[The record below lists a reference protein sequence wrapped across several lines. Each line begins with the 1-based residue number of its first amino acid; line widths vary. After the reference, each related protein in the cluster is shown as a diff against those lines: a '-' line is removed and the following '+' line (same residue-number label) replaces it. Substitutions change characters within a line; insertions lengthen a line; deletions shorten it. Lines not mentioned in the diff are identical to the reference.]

1 MPLEYTFQEP
11 AWETTRPLR
20 RAWRWLTEPA
30 PTVQGIENRHQARLL
45 SSLLILLLP
54 LSMLSILTRA
64 IVSPAY
70 RLPLLPLSTILVITI
85 VYGLSRTKYYRLGAA
100 LIITALPLFLLFLI
114 IGADF
119 NPVYFNDLLPFLV
132 LGVLLS
138 STLFGLRGTALVA
151 AASIGV
157 VLLTA
162 AFVSEVNFSALLWLL
177 TLLVLCSVVTGVS
190 ILSRDALENTRQ
202 AVVLDSEVRYQSLFD
217 DSPIALWE
225 GDFSRAMQRI
235 DKLRAAGVSDFEAYF
250 KEHPEIIKE
259 CIGMIRIVNANQAT
273 LKLFN
278 VRSREDLSQIIR
290 VDVGANP
297 TEFFLP
303 EIVALAEGQ
312 TRFEAETTIKTRQ
325 GDTHRV
331 IVRRTVAPGYEDT
344 WAKVFIALLDITEQK
359 RAENALRESEAKY
372 RALVE
377 QSLQSVAIVQ
387 DNPLRFS
394 FVNKAMQETT
404 GYSYEEMIGFTPDQ
418 ARGLVH
424 PADRQ
429 AVDTRV
435 AKRFAGEEAPAR
447 AAHRIITKSGDVR
460 WMETFNSMIEY
471 NGEPA
476 MITGFVDI
484 TERKQA
490 EEALRKSEEKFRVL
504 LEHLPVGV
512 SLLDQDRKML
522 YANPALGKILDMSR
536 DDLLQGK
543 HQDRRH
549 IRPDGTPMPPEEWPS
564 VQAAREMKVR
574 KDVEIGVIT
583 ENGKAIWTN
592 VSAAP
597 FPTTDKGVVIV
608 TADIT
613 TRKQAQEAEREQR
626 TLAEALA
633 NAAAVVNSS
642 LDLRQVLG
650 RILDNVGHVVPHD
663 AAEIWLLEGDV
674 ARVVG
679 NRGYAERGSEEAL
692 LALRLSVE
700 NTRNLRLAK
709 ETGQPVLI
717 DDAHDLNGWVE
728 SETTEWVRSVVTVP
742 ICVDDKILGF
752 LNLLRAT
759 AGFYTVGHA
768 ERLQAFGNQVAIAIR
783 NAQLFEAER
792 EQRAF
797 AESLADT
804 AAALNSTLDLDE
816 VLKHILDNI
825 GRVAPHDAVNIL
837 LVENDFAR
845 IVRGRNYVD
854 PELTEEV
861 AQAISLPIDDTR
873 NLREMIQSGQPI
885 AIPDTRAYSGW
896 ITFPKTRWVRSYAG
910 APVRLAGQ
918 TIGFVEVDSATPDF
932 YTPAH
937 AERLQAL
944 ADHAA
949 TAIQNARLFEQAQRH
964 LESLS
969 NLNLAS
975 QVITSSLDLQEVLK
989 QIVELAGSVVRSD
1002 YTSVIL
1008 PDEKG
1013 EAVVGVEDFR
1023 GVAPITQRIRSGGT
1037 THHVMESG
1045 QPLVVDDIAEDG
1057 TTNPPLR
1064 RPDGK
1069 LIKANPSLVAVG
1081 VRSFAAVPIQGRE
1094 GAPGVLYV
1102 RSREPCAFHSQLPL
1116 LTTFAN
1122 QAAVAVENARLY
1134 QRLEELAR
1142 GLEKTVLERTAELR
1156 QTKERV
1162 ETILNYSP
1170 DPILLLKPN
1179 GEIDTANPAFQ
1190 RIFGYQAD
1198 ELYRQSPFSLVFPN
1212 DADAMQDVLKRT
1224 IERHEV
1230 ERLVLIAQ
1238 SKDGATFDAEAAM
1251 APIIEKNG
1259 DLLGVVCNLRDIS
1272 AQKEVQRMKD
1282 AFVSN
1287 VSHELRT
1294 PITSIKLNLTLLR
1307 MNPQGQEVYIDRME
1321 RETSRLAD
1329 LIEDLLRLSRLDQE
1343 RVALDL
1349 KTVNLNALAA
1359 RYVED
1364 RIPVA
1369 EIRHLD
1375 LRLGDQPHLPPV
1387 QADDGLLG
1395 QALSVLI
1402 TNALHYTPAGGE
1414 VVISTQ
1420 ARQEEG
1426 EWWVGVRVSD
1436 SGPGISAED
1445 MPHLFKR
1452 FYRGKVG
1459 RQSEQPGTGLGLAIA
1474 REIVERHGGR
1484 IEVESAGVSGQGAT
1498 FSIWL
1503 PVSGAEIGDTAE

>member
-1 MPLEYTFQEP
+1 
-11 AWETTRPLR
+11 
-20 RAWRWLTEPA
+20 
-30 PTVQGIENRHQARLL
+30 
-45 SSLLILLLP
+45 
-54 LSMLSILTRA
+54 
-64 IVSPAY
+64 
-70 RLPLLPLSTILVITI
+70 
-85 VYGLSRTKYYRLGAA
+85 
-100 LIITALPLFLLFLI
+100 
-114 IGADF
+114 
-119 NPVYFNDLLPFLV
+119 
-132 LGVLLS
+132 
-138 STLFGLRGTALVA
+138 
-151 AASIGV
+151 

-162 AFVSEVNFSALLWLL
+162 AFVSGANLSALLWLL
-177 TLLVLCSVVTGVS
+177 ALLVLCSAVMGVNV
-190 ILSRDALENTRQ
+190 LSRDALEDTRRT
-202 AVVLDSEVRYQSLFD
+202 VLLDSEARYHSLFD
-217 DSPIALWE
+217 ESPIALWE
-225 GDFSRAMQRI
+225 GDFSRVKDYI
-235 DKLRAAGVSDFEAYF
+235 DDLRTAGVSDIRAYF
-250 KEHPEIIKE
+250 EEHPESVVD
-259 CIGMIRIVNANQAT
+259 CIRTIRILNANRAA
-273 LKLFN
+273 LELF
-278 VRSREDLSQIIR
+278 RLGSPKDLEQVLHEGIKS
-290 VDVGANP
+290 NP
-297 TEFFLP
+297 VELFLP
-303 EIVALAEGQ
+303 LMVALAEGQ
-312 TRFEAETTIKTRQ
+312 TDYELENTIKTR
-325 GDTHRV
+325 GGSTLHI
-331 IVRRTVAPGYEDT
+331 IVRRTTAPGYEDT
-344 WAKVFIALLDITEQK
+344 WKKVYIALIDITERKQAEEALRQSEAHYRAIIESQIDLISRYRPDTTLTFVNDAYCQFYGKTREELIGQSYLSMVAPEFREIARKETESMVKDPRLISGEYLNYAADGVECWIQWVVQAIGDENGQIVELQAVGRDITQLK
-359 RAENALRESEAKY
+359 RTEEALRESEAKY

-377 QSLQSVAIVQ
+377 QSLQCVVIVQ
-387 DNPLRFS
+387 DNPLRYS
-394 FVNKAMQETT
+394 FVNKAMQETI
-404 GYSYEEMIGFTPDQ
+404 GYSYEELIGFTPDQ
-418 ARGLVH
+418 IRELVH
-424 PADRQ
+424 PADLQ

-435 AKRFAGEEAPAR
+435 AKRFAGEEVPAR
-447 AAHRIITKSGDVR
+447 AAHRIITKNGDIR
-460 WMETFNSMIEY
+460 WMESYNSMIEY

-476 MITGFVDI
+476 MLSVFVDI

-549 IRPDGTPMPPEEWPS
+549 IRPDGTPMLPEEWPS
-564 VQAAREMKVR
+564 VEAAREMKVR

-742 ICVDDKILGF
+742 ICVDDKVLGF

-783 NAQLFEAER
+783 NAQLFEAEH

-837 LVENDFAR
+837 LVEDDFAR

-918 TIGFVEVDSATPDF
+918 TIGFVEVDSVTPDF

-1307 MNPQGQEVYIDRME
+1307 MNPQGQEAYIDRME
-1321 RETSRLAD
+1321 RETSRLAN
-1329 LIEDLLRLSRLDQE
+1329 LIEDLLRLSRLDQG
-1343 RVALDL
+1343 RVTLDL
-1349 KTVNLNALAA
+1349 KAVDLNVLAA

-1364 RIPVA
+1364 RIPLA
-1369 EIRHLD
+1369 TARQLE
-1375 LRLGDQPHLPPV
+1375 LRLGDQPQLPSV

-1402 TNALHYTPAGGE
+1402 TNALQYTPAGGE

-1420 ARQEEG
+1420 DRQEEG
-1426 EWWVGVRVSD
+1426 ERWVGVRVSD

-1452 FYRGKVG
+1452 FFRGQVG
-1459 RQSEQPGTGLGLAIA
+1459 RRSEQPGTGLGLAIA

-1484 IEVESAGVSGQGAT
+1484 IEVESTGVPGEGAT
-1498 FSIWL
+1498 FTIWL